1 MLDHLRIKIPV
12 FEIYTKQYSD
22 RHFYFDVDLKHLD
35 IDLSARSVTY
45 DESGNMSVHD
55 LYAPYTSLSSGFS
68 DMAVKFFDNG
78 INSLPYLEIKASP
91 IKLHQG
97 HNIFGYESILIGANL
112 MLSLVL
118 QNFPKLSNFLDFSS
132 AEVLHID
139 ITYNFNLGTQSLVK
153 KALNYLSNISVG
165 HAKANNLAY
174 SNYVRWGKH
183 NSRSLGRKVY
193 GKFEEVQQQMQSLKS
208 SKSLDVAV
216 LNKYKALTEN
226 LKFAEGRLRFESR
239 ITKHYF
245 TKHGISTKLT
255 DLIKIQESDPLFMY
269 NLWSKTF
276 NPILSALES
285 DFMLDMSNENVE
297 KTLRSIYFSVKKNG
311 DISYVKADR
320 LLNFYLSLKTF
331 GYDHIKSKTTKSIFY
346 SDVKKLVDAG
356 ISKAELQNLKG
367 EDKEIVPFRQLV
379 VMKPE
384 LAPEFYK
391 EPVEPIL
398 PFLQVA

>member
-22 RHFYFDVDLKHLD
+22 KHFYFDVDLKHLD

-97 HNIFGYESILIGANL
+97 HNIFGYESILKGANL

-139 ITYNFNLGTQSLVK
+139 ITYNFNLGSQSLVK

-183 NSRSLGRKVY
+183 NSHSLGRKAY
-193 GKFEEVQQQMQSLKS
+193 GKFEEVQQQIQSLKS
-208 SKSLDVAV
+208 SKSIDPAV
-216 LNKYKALTEN
+216 LNKYKALSEN
-226 LKFAEGRLRFESR
+226 LKFAEGRLRFEAR
-239 ITKHYF
+239 LTKHHF
-245 TKHGISTKLT
+245 TKYGISTKLT
-255 DLIKIQESDPLFMY
+255 DLIKIQQLDPFFMY
-269 NLWSKTF
+269 NLWYKTF
-276 NPILSALES
+276 KPILLVLES

-297 KTLRSIYFSVKKNG
+297 NLLRSVYFSVKKNG

-320 LLNFYLSLKTF
+320 LLNFYLSLKAF
-331 GYDHIKSKTTKSIFY
+331 GFDHVKSKTTKSIFY
-346 SDVKKLVDAG
+346 ADVKKLVDAG
-356 ISKAELQNLKG
+356 ISKADLQNLKG

-379 VMKPE
+379 VLKPE
-384 LAPEFYK
+384 PTPEFYK
-391 EPVEPIL
+391 EPDEPIL